1 MKTDIMGLQFDNIT
15 MEEALDA
22 AKVLLQ
28 GEHAARVVTPN
39 AEIAYEA
46 LHDENMRTLLNS
58 AELMLPDGAG
68 VVLASKILK
77 TPLKQKVA
85 GVDFA
90 DGLLGVLETT
100 GQSLYLLGSKEGRPT
115 EEEADWNTL
124 PELIG
129 LDYDQFLRTVLIAQG
144 SFANFL
150 TAKENERYELL
161 EKLIGC
167 EEQYALIA
175 AGIKQQR
182 DLAQQLSDWGADVIL
197 GTHPHV
203 VQDAEWKTSV
213 DGRQTFVAYSLGNF
227 LSTQS
232 KPDQLIG
239 AILTLEL
246 NKTTN
251 PDGSVHCAVASPQL
265 HPTVTHYD
273 AGKSNVRTYLFQEY
287 TPELAQAHGVRA
299 AYPSFGIEYIQNVLQ
314 ANINSAFL
322 ALA

>member
-100 GQSLYLLGSKEGRPT
+100 GQSLYLLGSKPGIG
-115 EEEADWNTL
+115 
-124 PELIG
+124 ELAA
-129 LDYDQFLRTVLIAQG
+129 QKMMQKHPRLRI
-144 SFANFL
+144 
-150 TAKENERYELL
+150 
-161 EKLIGC
+161 
-167 EEQYALIA
+167 
-175 AGIKQQR
+175 AGIADGYFQDEAPVIDKIN
-182 DLAQQLSDWGADVIL
+182 ASGADVLFVCL
-197 GTHPHV
+197 GAPKQEQFMARHQKTLHV
-203 VQDAEWKTSV
+203 KLMAGLGGTLDSFAGTVKRAPKWMIRLNLEWLYRLIKEPKRFKRMLRLPKYLWAV
-213 DGRQTFVAYSLGNF
+213 VCKRIRGR
-227 LSTQS
+227 
-232 KPDQLIG
+232 
-239 AILTLEL
+239 
-246 NKTTN
+246 
-251 PDGSVHCAVASPQL
+251 
-265 HPTVTHYD
+265 
-273 AGKSNVRTYLFQEY
+273 
-287 TPELAQAHGVRA
+287 
-299 AYPSFGIEYIQNVLQ
+299 
-314 ANINSAFL
+314 
-322 ALA
+322 

>member
-100 GQSLYLLGSKEGRPT
+100 GQSLYLLGSKPGIG
-115 EEEADWNTL
+115 
-124 PELIG
+124 ELA
-129 LDYDQFLRTVLIAQG
+129 AQKMMQKHPR
-144 SFANFL
+144 L
-150 TAKENERYELL
+150 K
-161 EKLIGC
+161 I
-167 EEQYALIA
+167 
-175 AGIKQQR
+175 AGIADGYFQDEAPVIDKIN
-182 DLAQQLSDWGADVIL
+182 ASGADVLFVCL
-197 GTHPHV
+197 GAPKQEQFMARHQKALHV
-203 VQDAEWKTSV
+203 KLMAGLGGTLDSFAGTVKRAPKWMIRLNLEWLYRLIKEPKRFKRMLRLPKYLWAV
-213 DGRQTFVAYSLGNF
+213 VCKRIRGR
-227 LSTQS
+227 
-232 KPDQLIG
+232 
-239 AILTLEL
+239 
-246 NKTTN
+246 
-251 PDGSVHCAVASPQL
+251 
-265 HPTVTHYD
+265 
-273 AGKSNVRTYLFQEY
+273 
-287 TPELAQAHGVRA
+287 
-299 AYPSFGIEYIQNVLQ
+299 
-314 ANINSAFL
+314 
-322 ALA
+322 